1 MDGVVAYILAAA
13 ALTGIAAAA
22 ALALRRLSD
31 SPDDPAELPPAGIP
45 EFSAR
50 MYAPVE
56 RLFDPADLL
65 FLRQQPGYSKQI
77 EAKFRRQR
85 AGVFR
90 QYLCS
95 MERDYKVL
103 HRAARSIAAQGLGH
117 PDLSAKLV
125 EMQIMFQRTLLRAR
139 FEAFCFERGWRQPVV
154 SLQPVVGAMV
164 AVRVAMSPKQ
174 PARSLAV

>member
-13 ALTGIAAAA
+13 ALTGIAVVA
-22 ALALRRLSD
+22 ALALRRLSE
-31 SPDDPAELPPAGIP
+31 SPGELAALPPAGIP

-65 FLRQQPGYSKQI
+65 FLRQQPGYSRQI

-90 QYLCS
+90 QYLRS

-103 HRAARSIAAQGLGH
+103 HGAARSIAAQGAGH
-117 PDLSAKLV
+117 PDLSAKLI
-125 EMQIMFQRTLLRAR
+125 EMQVAFQRTLLQAR
-139 FEAFCFERGWRQPVV
+139 LQAFCFERGWRQPVV
-154 SLQPVVGAMV
+154 SLQPLVGAMV
-164 AVRVAMSPKQ
+164 AVRLAMSPRQAAK
-174 PARSLAV
+174 SLAV